1 MYQLLNFL
9 KIDIKPVLRNVF
21 QGWFCV
27 FWRDLVWVGGR
38 GGGLLWFLGAPFRV
52 GVVKV
57 LLCFFCLFVF
67 CFFCGFF

>member
-1 MYQLLNFL
+1 MCLRGGLCFL
-9 KIDIKPVLRNVF
+9 EGF
-21 QGWFCV
+21 S
-27 FWRDLVWVGGR
+27 VGGWVCVWR
-38 GGGLLWFLGAPFRV
+38 GGLLWFLGAPFRV